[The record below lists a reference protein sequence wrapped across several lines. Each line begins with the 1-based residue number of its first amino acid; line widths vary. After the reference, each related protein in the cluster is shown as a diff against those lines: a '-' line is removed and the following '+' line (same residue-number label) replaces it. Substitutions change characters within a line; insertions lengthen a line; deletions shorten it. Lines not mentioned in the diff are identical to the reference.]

1 RDANDGATPATAW
14 QTLTKVNATTFQ
26 AGNAICFKA
35 GGAWTGT
42 LAPKGSGS
50 AAAPIVVDQF
60 GTGAKPRIAAG
71 SSDLQPLL
79 LQNVQYWEGNTR
91 ELTNT
96 KSAPGDSRGISV
108 RGRDTGVL
116 NHIYIR
122 NCFVHDVSGVVN
134 WIGG

>member
-1 RDANDGATPATAW
+1 M
-14 QTLTKVNATTFQ
+14 NATTFQ
-26 AGNAICFKA
+26 PGNAICFKA

-71 SSDLQPLL
+71 ASDLQPLL
-79 LQNVQYWEGNTR
+79 LQNVQYWEVNNL

-96 KSAPGDSRGISV
+96 KSAPGDYRGISV
-108 RGRDTGVL
+108 RGRDARRAEPHRT
-116 NHIYIR
+116 
-122 NCFVHDVSGVVN
+122 SATASSTT
-134 WIGG
+134 